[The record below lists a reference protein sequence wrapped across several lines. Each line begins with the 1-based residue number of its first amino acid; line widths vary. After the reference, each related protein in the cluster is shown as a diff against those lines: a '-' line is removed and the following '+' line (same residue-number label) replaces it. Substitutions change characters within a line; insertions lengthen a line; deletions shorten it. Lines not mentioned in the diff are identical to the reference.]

1 MVSSGNS
8 SAANSSAANSSAVNS
23 PAAKSGNSSAANS
36 PAARPGSSSAAR
48 SGDGFADGFGGDS
61 DGGSGDEL
69 GDESGD
75 GSSDEFGDSPSE
87 TSGGNSG
94 NCSSDGPGNTAD
106 DTAGDGSG
114 DSSGDGTNICCYFM
128 DKDGRLTWQWG
139 LVPGTNAWFSVPGH
153 WGKGERT
160 GVARFVANGS
170 VNEARILEAAVTAQN
185 YYKLQDYQLVGVFAA
200 KPGVARN
207 YPLIVQGKELYP
219 ER

>member
-1 MVSSGNS
+1 MASSGNS
-8 SAANSSAANSSAVNS
+8 SAVNSSAA
-23 PAAKSGNSSAANS
+23 NSSAANS
-36 PAARPGSSSAAR
+36 PAARPGSSSAAK

-69 GDESGD
+69 GDESSD
-75 GSSDEFGDSPSE
+75 GSSDESGDSSSE

-94 NCSSDGPGNTAD
+94 NCSSDDPGNTA
-106 DTAGDGSG
+106 GVSSG
-114 DSSGDGTNICCYFM
+114 DSSGDGTNICCYFR

-185 YYKLQDYQLVGVFAA
+185 YYKLQDYHLVAVFAA

>member
-1 MVSSGNS
+1 MASSGNS
-8 SAANSSAANSSAVNS
+8 SAVDG
-23 PAAKSGNSSAANS
+23 PAAKSGNSSAAKSGNS
-36 PAARPGSSSAAR
+36 FAAK
-48 SGDGFADGFGGDS
+48 SGDEFVDGFGGDS

-75 GSSDEFGDSPSE
+75 SSSA

-94 NCSSDGPGNTAD
+94 NCSSDS
-106 DTAGDGSG
+106 SG
-114 DSSGDGTNICCYFM
+114 DSTNICCYFR
-128 DKDGRLTWQWG
+128 DKDGGLTWQWG

-153 WGKGERT
+153 WGKGERA

-200 KPGVARN
+200 KPGIARN

>member
-1 MVSSGNS
+1 MASSG
-8 SAANSSAANSSAVNS
+8 NSSAVNS
-23 PAAKSGNSSAANS
+23 PAAKSDNSS
-36 PAARPGSSSAAR
+36 AARPGSSSAAK

-75 GSSDEFGDSPSE
+75 GSSDESGDSSSE

-94 NCSSDGPGNTAD
+94 NCSSDGPGNTAG
-106 DTAGDGSG
+106 DTAGDG
-114 DSSGDGTNICCYFM
+114 SGDGTNICCYFR

-185 YYKLQDYQLVGVFAA
+185 YYKLQDYQLVAVFAA

>member
-1 MVSSGNS
+1 MIKAFLK
-8 SAANSSAANSSAVNS
+8 SARAGCRFLSCDF
-23 PAAKSGNSSAANS
+23 
-36 PAARPGSSSAAR
+36 RPRVHSCC
-48 SGDGFADGFGGDS
+48 GGRDS

-75 GSSDEFGDSPSE
+75 SSSDESGDGSSE

-94 NCSSDGPGNTAD
+94 NCSSDGPGNTV
-106 DTAGDGSG
+106 GV
-114 DSSGDGTNICCYFM
+114 SSGDGTNICCYFR

-139 LVPGTNAWFSVPGH
+139 LVPGTNAWFSVPGN

>member
-1 MVSSGNS
+1 MASSGNS
-8 SAANSSAANSSAVNS
+8 SAVDG
-23 PAAKSGNSSAANS
+23 PAAKSGNSFAAK
-36 PAARPGSSSAAR
+36 
-48 SGDGFADGFGGDS
+48 SGDEFADGFGGDS

-75 GSSDEFGDSPSE
+75 SSSA

-94 NCSSDGPGNTAD
+94 NCSSDS
-106 DTAGDGSG
+106 SG
-114 DSSGDGTNICCYFM
+114 DSTNICCYFR
-128 DKDGRLTWQWG
+128 DKDGGLTWQWG

-153 WGKGERT
+153 WGKGERA

>member
-1 MVSSGNS
+1 M
-8 SAANSSAANSSAVNS
+8 
-23 PAAKSGNSSAANS
+23 
-36 PAARPGSSSAAR
+36 
-48 SGDGFADGFGGDS
+48 
-61 DGGSGDEL
+61 
-69 GDESGD
+69 
-75 GSSDEFGDSPSE
+75 
-87 TSGGNSG
+87 
-94 NCSSDGPGNTAD
+94 
-106 DTAGDGSG
+106 
-114 DSSGDGTNICCYFM
+114 
-128 DKDGRLTWQWG
+128 TWQWG

-185 YYKLQDYQLVGVFAA
+185 YYKLQDYHLVAVFAA

>member
-1 MVSSGNS
+1 MVSSG
-8 SAANSSAANSSAVNS
+8 NSSAANSSAVNS

-36 PAARPGSSSAAR
+36 PAARPGSSSAAK

-69 GDESGD
+69 GDESSD
-75 GSSDEFGDSPSE
+75 GSSDESGDSSSE

-94 NCSSDGPGNTAD
+94 NCSSDGPGNTA
-106 DTAGDGSG
+106 GVSSG
-114 DSSGDGTNICCYFM
+114 DSSGDGTNICCYFR